1 MLAAN
6 QLLSLFQSVQS
17 VGDDALASGEE
28 HGQQLP
34 ARHEERPSYRLQQQA
49 QAERPSC
56 RLQQQ
61 AQADRPSC
69 RLQQQAEA
77 EPPSETVPSSPE
89 AVPSSP
95 EAVPSSPE
103 AVPQSDDLEKS
114 SAADTP
120 EVPVRFQKELIFQQP
135 TIFFELEVKK
145 SYQRV
150 LGRSLKWRIAEI
162 DDQEE
167 DMLRHVQLHQTYKLL
182 RKYQVGKIWHYAF
195 WKNATAI
202 SFEFITYIRCYF
214 LVLFAAA

>member
-1 MLAAN
+1 MFLHDYFHSLLYCPFLTVKLIGSTLKSSQHPYKLRCKVLAAN

-34 ARHEERPSYRLQQQA
+34 ARHEELPSPRLQQQA
-49 QAERPSC
+49 E
-56 RLQQQ
+56 
-61 AQADRPSC
+61 RPSC

-77 EPPSETVPSSPE
+77 EPPSPE

-95 EAVPSSPE
+95 ETVPSSPE

-114 SAADTP
+114 TAADAP

-135 TIFFELEVKK
+135 TNFFELEVKK

-150 LGRSLKWRIAEI
+150 LGRSLKRRIAEI

-182 RKYQVGKIWHYAF
+182 RKYQVGKI
-195 WKNATAI
+195 
-202 SFEFITYIRCYF
+202 
-214 LVLFAAA
+214 